1 MQIENTLLATQSNP
15 NSHQTW
21 SKASIV
27 KPQIFSLLIFQGEEQ
42 LELEIEVLK
51 DLLYI
56 SMLQNV
62 EMKYEK
68 MEAELTLSQE
78 IESLKR

>member
-1 MQIENTLLATQSNP
+1 MQSENTLLATQSNP

-21 SKASIV
+21 SKALLV